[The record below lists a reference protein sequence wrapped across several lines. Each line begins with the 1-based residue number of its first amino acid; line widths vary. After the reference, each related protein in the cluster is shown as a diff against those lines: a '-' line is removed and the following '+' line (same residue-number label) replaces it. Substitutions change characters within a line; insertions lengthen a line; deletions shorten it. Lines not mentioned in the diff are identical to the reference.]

1 MFLQGNFAV
10 LVLAVLRFPQ
20 SPKKRSQNRQVFHLL
35 YGKEWL
41 FVLIINGNIKS
52 CEMEIIQSVSSLTAS
67 EHIPKG
73 IIPAVENTENIIKW
87 IPIIVGVSGAVPGV
101 AGMWLIP
108 DFPASDYINALAV
121 GIVSGLASTG
131 LNQIAKQ
138 RSK

>member
-1 MFLQGNFAV
+1 MRSILCKRAV
-10 LVLAVLRFPQ
+10 DLLEREVLYLALSSIVPTFS
-20 SPKKRSQNRQVFHLL
+20 SPPNA
-35 YGKEWL
+35 
-41 FVLIINGNIKS
+41 S
-52 CEMEIIQSVSSLTAS
+52 CSS
-67 EHIPKG
+67 KG

-87 IPIIVGVSGAVPGV
+87 IPIIVGVSGAVLGV